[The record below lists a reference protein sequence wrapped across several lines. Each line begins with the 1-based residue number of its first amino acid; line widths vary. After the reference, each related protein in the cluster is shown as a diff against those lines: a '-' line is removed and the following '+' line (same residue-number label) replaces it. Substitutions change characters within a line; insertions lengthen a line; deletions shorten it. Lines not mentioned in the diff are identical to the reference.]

1 MILVGQYDSP
11 YVRRVAVSLR
21 VLGFEYRHDTRS
33 VFADFDAMR
42 KVNPL
47 GRIPSLVLDG
57 GETLIDS
64 AAILDW
70 LDETVGPE
78 RALLPRAGA
87 ERRNA
92 LRLISLA
99 TGAIDKAGMA
109 TYERVIRP
117 PALRWPDWIERCR
130 TQAAG
135 AIEVLGAESWPASAR
150 LDQAQITTA
159 SMLRYVRMADP
170 ELLPGV
176 IRASTRSPSAA
187 RRDPN
192 SALPFPRNTPSR
204 AASERLI
211 FRVVQPQSNRTT
223 KTPRHEGNE
232 PHRAERQSAE
242 RSRLNSHP
250 WCLGVLVVQPSS
262 RDSDLGNR
270 SQARLRAT
278 RSIKADMP
286 SCPRP
291 SWIGSSWLT
300 SSMISRSA
308 KAARSSSSV

>member
-21 VLGFEYRHDTRS
+21 VLGFGYQHDTRS

-78 RALLPRAGA
+78 RGLLPRAGA
-87 ERRNA
+87 ERRHA
-92 LRLISLA
+92 LRRIALA

-117 PALRWPDWIERCR
+117 AALRWQDWITRCR

-135 AIEVLGAESWPASAR
+135 AIEALGSESWPASAR

-159 SMLRYVRMADP
+159 CMIRYVHMADP
-170 ELLPGV
+170 ELLPVG
-176 IRASTRSPSAA
+176 RYAGL
-187 RRDPN
+187 D
-192 SALPFPRNTPSR
+192 AL
-204 AASERLI
+204 SERL
-211 FRVVQPQSNRTT
+211 
-223 KTPRHEGNE
+223 E
-232 PHRAERQSAE
+232 
-242 RSRLNSHP
+242 
-250 WCLGVLVVQPSS
+250 
-262 RDSDLGNR
+262 
-270 SQARLRAT
+270 ARPEFRAT
-278 RSIKADMP
+278 FPADYAL
-286 SCPRP
+286 PR
-291 SWIGSSWLT
+291 GE
-300 SSMISRSA
+300 
-308 KAARSSSSV
+308 